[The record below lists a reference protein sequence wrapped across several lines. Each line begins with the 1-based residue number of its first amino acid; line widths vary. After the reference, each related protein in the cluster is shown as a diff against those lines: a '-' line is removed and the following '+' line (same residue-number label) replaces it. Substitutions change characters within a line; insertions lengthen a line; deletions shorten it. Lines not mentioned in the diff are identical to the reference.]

1 MAESINTQQAQ
12 AFPMKGLLRGRKGIE
27 WDVLIIWIILL
38 VGLAIIIGF
47 IILSGGKMDDIVAK
61 IGDIFRFSS

>member
-12 AFPMKGLLRGRKGIE
+12 ALPMRGLLSGRRGIE

-38 VGLAIIIGF
+38 VGLAIIIGL
-47 IILSGGKMDDIVAK
+47 IIISRGKMDDIVAK
-61 IGDIFRFSS
+61 IGDIFRFGA